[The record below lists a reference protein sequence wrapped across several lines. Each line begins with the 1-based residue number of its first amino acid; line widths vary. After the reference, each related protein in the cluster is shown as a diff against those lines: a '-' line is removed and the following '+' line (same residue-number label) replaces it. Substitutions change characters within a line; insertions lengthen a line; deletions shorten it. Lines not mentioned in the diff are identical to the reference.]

1 MFSAKTARQLFAI
14 HRWTGLLTGIVILFL
29 SLTGTGLVFITEI
42 DHALNSSFMR
52 SHSTGPTI
60 DPDSAVRSVKHAFP
74 KANVSGMY
82 LPQDEK
88 DVYMASTGRQKD
100 GEAVFNEVAVDPHS
114 GLVLGKRDH
123 SKSLAFILR
132 QMHLRFF
139 YFGWKGRV
147 VVGVFGLL
155 LLLSTITGLLIYS
168 RFIKALPKWYSIRRE
183 RGFQISTSDWHKLIG
198 ITALAFN
205 IVISFTGM
213 ILGLENLAR
222 YSKPVSEA
230 IHPTP
235 AKATVPKPPGKAQI
249 IPISQALAAA
259 NAAIPGF
266 KATEINLAN
275 KKRHYMVRGNI
286 DGRRRMEGAS
296 EVGVDAVTGKPY
308 FVSSDRTAPLV
319 TRAYYW
325 MDPLHFGYWA
335 GVFSQILY
343 VFFGLTTGFLSVT
356 GFIVWYMK
364 KYRKPRRNVRSVQMM
379 EAA

>member
-1 MFSAKTARQLFAI
+1 MKAKTARQLFAV

-29 SLTGTGLVFITEI
+29 SLTGSGLVFITEI

-52 SHSTGPTI
+52 SKGTGPI
-60 DPDSAVRSVKHAFP
+60 IEPDSAVRSVKHAFP
-74 KANVSGMY
+74 KANVSSLS
-82 LPQDEK
+82 LPADEHS
-88 DVYMASTGRQKD
+88 VYMATTNRQTVSGKT
-100 GEAVFNEVAVDPHS
+100 FNELGIDPHT
-114 GLVLGKRDH
+114 GAVLGMRDH

-147 VVGVFGLL
+147 VVGVFGIL
-155 LLLSTITGLLIYS
+155 LLLSTITGLFIYG

-198 ITALAFN
+198 ITALVFN
-205 IVISFTGM
+205 VLIAFTGA

-222 YSKPVSEA
+222 YSKPVSNA

-235 AKATVPKPPGKAQI
+235 AKGTVPRPPGEAAL
-249 IPISQALAAA
+249 IPVGSALAASRR
-259 NAAIPGF
+259 AIPGF
-266 KATEINLAN
+266 QPTQVNIAT
-275 KKRHYMVRGNI
+275 KKRHYMVLGNI
-286 DGRRRMEGAS
+286 EGRTRMIGSS
-296 EVGVDAVTGKPY
+296 EVGVNAVTGTPY
-308 FVSSDRTAPLV
+308 FVSSDAKAPLV

-325 MDPLHFGYWA
+325 MDPLHFGYWG
-335 GVFSQILY
+335 GVFSQVLY

-364 KYRKPRRNVRSVQMM
+364 VRRKPRARRVI
-379 EAA
+379 ELKAAA

>member
-1 MFSAKTARQLFAI
+1 MFKAKTTRQLFAV

-42 DHALNSSFMR
+42 DRALHSSFMT
-52 SHSTGPTI
+52 SNGSGPMI
-60 DPDSAVRSVKHAFP
+60 EPDSAVKSVKLAFP
-74 KANVSGMY
+74 KANVSSLE
-82 LPQDEK
+82 LPENEHA
-88 DVYMASTGRQKD
+88 VYMAMTNRMKFS
-100 GEAVFNEVAVDPHS
+100 GETFNEVAVDPHS
-114 GLVLGKRDH
+114 GVVLGKRDH

-147 VVGVFGLL
+147 VVGFFGVL
-155 LLLSTITGLLIYS
+155 LLLSTITGLFIYS

-213 ILGLENLAR
+213 VLGLENLAR
-222 YSKPVSEA
+222 YSRPVSQA

-235 AKATVPKPPGKAQI
+235 PKGSVPKPPGQEPLVSA
-249 IPISQALAAA
+249 ATAVAAA
-259 NAAIPGF
+259 RAAIPGF
-266 KATEINLAN
+266 QPTQVNLAT
-275 KKRHYMVRGNI
+275 KKRHYMVLGNI
-286 DGRRRMEGAS
+286 EGRKRMEGAS
-296 EVGVDAVTGKPY
+296 EVGVNAVTGKPY
-308 FVSSDRTAPLV
+308 FVSNAQTARLV

-325 MDPLHFGYWA
+325 MDPLHFGYWG

-343 VFFGLTTGFLSVT
+343 VFLGLTTGFLSVT

-364 KYRKPRRNVRSVQMM
+364 VRRKPRARVV
-379 EAA
+379 ELKAAA